1 MKKLAINLSLFIF
14 FCLISCK
21 MPGEYRDIEISILNA
36 QQGTVYIIRLP
47 DEKQIHSEYFDMEY
61 VPEGI
66 VHISG
71 IPDGKYKLQV
81 IADEELRE
89 EIFEYTGRKGLMVEF

>member
-1 MKKLAINLSLFIF
+1 
-14 FCLISCK
+14 
-21 MPGEYRDIEISILNA
+21 
-36 QQGTVYIIRLP
+36 
-47 DEKQIHSEYFDMEY
+47 MEY

-71 IPDGKYKLQV
+71 IPNGKYKLQV
-81 IADEELRE
+81 IANEELRE